1 MWRCGVLINVEAM
14 SAFICSFNLKMELL
28 DWMFIY
34 RSAALR
40 REMLDNSFSLPLS
53 VHFFF
58 FFKQEKCKSRGNCCQ
73 TWHSLIHRFAVLL
86 KWKLCRPM
94 LFHITQ
100 GKACRQYYICNLAV
114 ALNISMGMTLS
125 YSLTLI
131 SITAWLK
138 VWFNFFIQQFQK
150 GVIVE

>member
-1 MWRCGVLINVEAM
+1 VEAM

-58 FFKQEKCKSRGNCCQ
+58 FLNKRNVNQGE
-73 TWHSLIHRFAVLL
+73 IAV
-86 KWKLCRPM
+86 KLGIR
-94 LFHITQ
+94 
-100 GKACRQYYICNLAV
+100 
-114 ALNISMGMTLS
+114 
-125 YSLTLI
+125 
-131 SITAWLK
+131 
-138 VWFNFFIQQFQK
+138 
-150 GVIVE
+150 